1 MAFPSFPPFL
11 LKPSSGAV
19 LCTLACEGHGSPK
32 EDKTLPS
39 RCVTATVVDTTM
51 PYREL
56 LQPYG
61 VTKSVW
67 VSQASEMSNSLPG
80 EKIIK
85 GKAILEKQE
94 QPVQRH

>member
-1 MAFPSFPPFL
+1 
-11 LKPSSGAV
+11 
-19 LCTLACEGHGSPK
+19 
-32 EDKTLPS
+32 
-39 RCVTATVVDTTM
+39 M